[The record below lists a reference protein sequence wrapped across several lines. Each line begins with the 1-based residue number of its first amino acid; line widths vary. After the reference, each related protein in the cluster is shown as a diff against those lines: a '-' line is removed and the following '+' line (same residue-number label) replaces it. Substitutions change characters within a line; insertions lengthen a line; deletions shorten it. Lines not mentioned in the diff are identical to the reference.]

1 MTDVIKL
8 GSVPNFRD
16 LAGPVGYSTPHGP
29 MRRGQLFR
37 SSAFCASPSDLEAL
51 APVGIVAIHDLRG
64 QGEIDMR
71 PDAVLAGATWRHA
84 WIPGLSGETIR
95 ALRTAADVRAA
106 MIQHY
111 REFVTAP
118 HKRAGVARVLAAVSE
133 GSAPQVFH
141 CAEGKDRTGWV
152 AMLLHRLAGV
162 SEDDLVSDYLLTN
175 ELMRG
180 NGDTRAVARAVLG
193 DKPDEFFVPAM
204 IADVAYLDAGLAQLE
219 ADYGDVEKY
228 LSVGLGL
235 SDDQLTRLRGLL
247 LG

>member
-71 PDAVLAGATWRHA
+71 P
-84 WIPGLSGETIR
+84 GETIR